1 MSEIGTVNWS
11 EHLEKYFSDTAER
24 CQCLAIVHRRAE
36 QVYARKRTLI
46 DIPVIVISGLVG
58 FMSVGSTSMFEGQEK
73 LSSILLGICSLIVS
87 VINTLGTYQGYAK
100 LAEGHRIGAIQYA
113 RLYRFLSLELRLER
127 CERMSPT
134 DLLKQTKETY
144 DRLQEVSPPFPVEL
158 ISEFKKEFEKYTT
171 ISKPPELNGLEE
183 VIIRVD
189 NPMREVKSETFP
201 TPKEALTLERN

>member
-11 EHLEKYFSDTAER
+11 DHIEKYLSDTAER
-24 CQCLAIVHRRAE
+24 SQCMAIVHRRAE
-36 QVYARKRTLI
+36 QVYSRKRTLI

-87 VINTLGTYQGYAK
+87 VINTIGTYQGYAK
-100 LAEGHRIGAIQYA
+100 LAEGHRIGGIQYA
-113 RLYRFLSLELRLER
+113 RLYRYLSLELRLER
-127 CERMSPT
+127 SERQNPT
-134 DLLKQTKETY
+134 DLVKTVKEQV
-144 DRLQEVSPPFPVEL
+144 DRLQETCPPFPIEL
-158 ISEFKKEFEKYTT
+158 VSEFKKEFEKYTT

-183 VIIRVD
+183 VYIRVD

-201 TPKEALTLERN
+201 TPKETLTLEHN

>member
-1 MSEIGTVNWS
+1 MSEIGTVSWS

-36 QVYARKRTLI
+36 QVFSRKRTAI

-58 FMSVGSTSMFEGQEK
+58 FMSVGSTSMFEGEEK
-73 LSSILLGICSLIVS
+73 ISSILLGICSLIVS
-87 VINTLGTYQGYAK
+87 VINTIGTYQGYAK

-127 CERMSPT
+127 SERMSPT
-134 DLLKQTKETY
+134 DLLKQTKELY
-144 DRLQEVSPPFPVEL
+144 DRLQEVTPPFPVEL
-158 ISEFKKEFEKYTT
+158 ISDFKKEFAKYEN

-183 VIIRVD
+183 VIVRVD
-189 NPMREVKSETFP
+189 NPMKLPQSTPP
-201 TPKEALTLERN
+201 TPKVEDS

>member
-1 MSEIGTVNWS
+1 MSEIGTVSWS

-36 QVYARKRTLI
+36 QVFSRKRTAI

-58 FMSVGSTSMFEGQEK
+58 FMSVGSTSMFEGEEK
-73 LSSILLGICSLIVS
+73 ISSILLGICSLIVS
-87 VINTLGTYQGYAK
+87 VINTIGTYQGYAK

-127 CERMSPT
+127 SERMSPT
-134 DLLKQTKETY
+134 DLLKQTKELY
-144 DRLQEVSPPFPVEL
+144 DRLQEVTPPFPVEL
-158 ISEFKKEFEKYTT
+158 ISDFKKEFAKYNN

-183 VIIRVD
+183 VIVRVD
-189 NPMREVKSETFP
+189 NPMKLPQSTPP
-201 TPKEALTLERN
+201 TPKVEDS